1 MTDPKNQSLIKSPGN
16 SLARVQKKLTITN
29 KLLAKSSD
37 KFVEFCLRHPDFF
50 ITMISYRY
58 PLSFKLIE
66 KYKDKWD
73 WNWILSWN
81 EALPWSEE
89 LIEKYEDKWDWDW
102 LSRNKGLP
110 WSEELIEKYED
121 KWDWEML
128 SSNEGL
134 PWSEELIE
142 KYKDKWDWKGGFWSL
157 SRNKGLPWS
166 EELIEKYEDKWAWKV
181 FHWNEVIWNKIFKPY
196 VTDEIIERVMDR
208 SRQKELSR
216 MEK

>member
-16 SLARVQKKLTITN
+16 LLARVQKKLTITN

-121 KWDWEML
+121 KW
-128 SSNEGL
+128 
-134 PWSEELIE
+134 
-142 KYKDKWDWKGGFWSL
+142 
-157 SRNKGLPWS
+157 
-166 EELIEKYEDKWAWKV
+166 AWKV